1 MTLRKMA
8 YTTGAEGGR
17 IWKIEGVE
25 VNIARQSLLWGRSN
39 FFLRVC
45 SAVTTSG

>member
-25 VNIARQSLLWGRSN
+25 VNIARQSFALGEE
-39 FFLRVC
+39 
-45 SAVTTSG
+45 